1 MNGNAEKLLGFMSGA
16 DKRFAIPVYQRKYDW
31 RQDNCKQLYDDLV
44 KVIKK
49 GRPNHFFG
57 SVVSEYN
64 PDGYKEER
72 VIIDGQQ
79 RLTTVSVLLLA
90 LYHLLVE
97 GKVVSA
103 TNNIQEKIMNEYLI
117 DSYDSSDRKYKIEPV
132 ADDREAYHRLFGN
145 SDEFITNS
153 NLTINYNYF
162 YNRILLKEL
171 TADELLDAIG
181 KLIII
186 NLKLNAEDNAQLIF
200 ESLNST
206 GKDLDEADKI
216 RNYVLMNKKP
226 VQQTTLYKDYW
237 NKVEKNT
244 GENLDL
250 FCRDYLSIKTNTIP
264 SLNRIYPAFKEYA
277 EEKELESEIIL
288 PDFLEYSKHYKT
300 LLNGMPGNKTISGCI
315 IRLNKLETSVVRPFL
330 LEVLSLKEK
339 GQLTIEDVESIFTDT
354 ESYIFRRLICGLP
367 TNALNKIFLTM
378 NKDIIRLDG
387 TTNDY
392 AKKYKYV
399 LSNKKES
406 GRCPDDKDFVEN
418 LQIKNIYN
426 MQAKN
431 KAYIFERFENSGTKE
446 DKDIYKH
453 IEDGTYSI
461 EHIMPQHLTDSWI
474 KSLGDDYA
482 EIHET
487 WLHRLANLTLTAYNS
502 KYSNE
507 TFHNKKTMENGFLQ
521 SGLKMNQRIAQK
533 EKWGLDELK
542 ERNTELAKEAV
553 KIWQYPNTD
562 YVAPVKEMDVV
573 GLDDEFDFTGR
584 QIAKFSY
591 LGNEQPVESWIDM
604 YERVVRML
612 HNNDKSI
619 LTKLAEDPEC
629 IFVSNSSSLLRDPVE
644 IEPGLFLEKHGNN
657 STKISRLTKLFAL
670 YGVSENSLL
679 FFLKDESDDNHDLSD
694 VERYQLRKEYW
705 EYALPKIKEANNKGY
720 RDSFRNC
727 SPTVN
732 NATWGYFGISGF
744 SVSCVANFDEARIDF
759 YLGSSDKEK
768 NKEAFDLLYSHK
780 EEIEKTLGA
789 CLSWDRANDKKA
801 SWMSYSL
808 KNVSLANKDSWSTM
822 ADFHSEWSDKICEA
836 MLPYLY
842 DLYSIQQSEKDKKL
856 IQIAE
861 YARQWA
867 TDTEYLK
874 EDLLHSNKTYIRNKT
889 QFMSV
894 LLPDI
899 EGVKSGW
906 NTTNNYYY
914 EIHNRSVDKI
924 YIQLALSSKGAPE
937 DHQQMME
944 KIMSICETNHKHN
957 WEWKVPYRTEN
968 HFISGD
974 LSKESVYE
982 ALNKCLE
989 EVITFEK
996 ELQKKMESI

>member
-264 SLNRIYPAFKEYA
+264 SLNKIYPAFKEYA

-288 PDFLEYSKHYKT
+288 PDLLEYSKHYKT
-300 LLNGMPGNKTISGCI
+300 LLTGMPGNKTISGCI
-315 IRLNKLETSVVRPFL
+315 TRLNKLETSVVRPFL
-330 LEVLSLKEK
+330 LEVLNLKEK
-339 GQLTIEDVESIFTDT
+339 NQLTIEDVENIFIDT

-387 TTNDY
+387 TINDY

-406 GRCPDDKDFVEN
+406 GRCPDDKDFIEN
-418 LQIKNIYN
+418 LQTKNIYN

-431 KAYIFERFENSGTKE
+431 KAYIFERFENNGTKE

-474 KSLGDDYA
+474 KSLGKDYA

-533 EKWGLDELK
+533 EEWGLNELK
-542 ERNTELAKEAV
+542 DRNNELAKEAIR
-553 KIWQYPNTD
+553 IWQYPNTD

-629 IFVSNSSSLLRDPVE
+629 IFVSNTASSLRDPVE

-670 YGVSENSLL
+670 YGISENSLL
-679 FFLKDESDDNHDLSD
+679 FFLKDETDEDKDLSEA
-694 VERYQLRKEYW
+694 ERYQLRKEYW
-705 EYALPKIKEANNKGY
+705 EYALPKIIETNNRLY
-720 RDSFRNC
+720 RDSFINC
-727 SPTVN
+727 NPTTYN
-732 NATWGYFGISGF
+732 TTWGSFGISGF
-744 SVSCVANFDEARIDF
+744 SVGCVANYDEARVDF
-759 YLGSSDKEK
+759 YLGKSNKEK
-768 NKEAFDLLYSHK
+768 NKEAYDMLFSHK
-780 EEIEKTLGA
+780 NEIESVLGVS
-789 CLSWDRANDKKA
+789 LDWDRADSKKA

-808 KNVSLANKDSWSTM
+808 KNVSVGNRENWATM
-822 ADFHSEWSDKICEA
+822 AEFHAKWSDRICEA

-842 DLYSIQQSEKDKKL
+842 EFYSINQSDKDKKL
-856 IQIAE
+856 LEIAE
-861 YARQWA
+861 YALEWA
-867 TDTEYLK
+867 THTEYFK
-874 EDLLHSNKTYIRNKT
+874 VDRLHCNKSYIRGKT
-889 QFMSV
+889 EFMSL
-894 LLPDI
+894 LLPDVA
-899 EGVKSGW
+899 GVKSGW
-906 NTTNNYYY
+906 NSPNNYYY
-914 EIHNRSVDKI
+914 EIHNYYTDKLF
-924 YIQLALSSKGAPE
+924 IQLAFSSKEAPT
-937 DHQQMME
+937 DHQKRME
-944 KIMSICETNHKHN
+944 RIMNVCGETYKDG
-957 WEWKVPYRTEN
+957 WEWKLTYKTKYHPIDNE
-968 HFISGD
+968 I
-974 LSKESVYE
+974 SKESVFD
-982 ALNKCLE
+982 ALDKSLE
-989 EVITFEK
+989 EVISFEQKLK
-996 ELQKKMESI
+996 EI